1 MSTSFAEP
9 VLAWYARN
17 ARDLPWRAPG
27 VTPWAVLV
35 SEIMLQQT
43 PVARVLPEYLSWMTR
58 WPTPAALAAE
68 PAGEAIRQWGRL
80 GYPRRALRL
89 HETATILVARHGG
102 SVPADLDALRA
113 LPGIGSY
120 TAAAVASFA
129 FGQRHAVLDTNVR
142 RVLARL
148 AAGQPWA
155 GGASSAASVAER
167 RLAESLL
174 PAEPAVAARWSVAV
188 MELGALVCTAA
199 SPRCGDCPVAREC
212 AWLAAGRPAPAFGVT
227 GAAGASGVTG
237 AAAVAGSAEA
247 GAGRRRTQKYDGTDR
262 QCRGRLLAVLRAAS
276 DPVRRA
282 DFDAVW
288 VGQAQLDRAL
298 DGLVAD
304 GLVDPLPDG
313 RFALPGAR
321 RCRDEAGR
329 RSADGQGGQ
338 SADGQGGRS
347 ADGGLGRADTGN
359 LGGGGTRKRFRGG
372 VRAGARRSGTTRTR
386 SYGVDA
392 RVHVA
397 PGASR
402 KITRVVSA
410 RGQHQVPQ
418 LSRRP

>member
-1 MSTSFAEP
+1 MTTTYSEP

-27 VTPWAVLV
+27 STPWAVLV

-43 PVARVLPEYLSWMTR
+43 PVSRVLPAHARWLAR

-80 GYPRRALRL
+80 GYPRRALWL
-89 HETATILVARHGG
+89 HETATIVTERHGG
-102 SVPADLDALRA
+102 SVPADIDALRS

-148 AAGQPWA
+148 VAGQPRPA
-155 GGASSAASVAER
+155 PAPSAAER

-174 PAEPAVAARWSVAV
+174 PADPAIAARWSVAV

-199 SPRCGDCPVAREC
+199 SPRCTGCPVAGRC
-212 AWLAAGRPAPAFGVT
+212 AWLAARRPPGQDGQDGQA
-227 GAAGASGVTG
+227 
-237 AAAVAGSAEA
+237 
-247 GAGRRRTQKYDGTDR
+247 RRRAQRYEGTDR
-262 QCRGRLLAVLRAAS
+262 QCRGRLLAVLRDGDAA
-276 DPVRRA
+276 VTQA

-288 VGQAQLDRAL
+288 ADRAQLARAL

-313 RFALPGAR
+313 RYALPGVTRLRA
-321 RCRDEAGR
+321 
-329 RSADGQGGQ
+329 ADGPGGPG
-338 SADGQGGRS
+338 A
-347 ADGGLGRADTGN
+347 GLSSS
-359 LGGGGTRKRFRGG
+359 GTRCLPLWSDRWSRWRR
-372 VRAGARRSGTTRTR
+372 RAAGTAPCRSRTAGC
-386 SYGVDA
+386 S
-392 RVHVA
+392 
-397 PGASR
+397 
-402 KITRVVSA
+402 
-410 RGQHQVPQ
+410 Q
-418 LSRRP
+418 

>member
-27 VTPWAVLV
+27 ATPWAVLV

-155 GGASSAASVAER
+155 GGVSSAASVAER

-199 SPRCGDCPVAREC
+199 SPRCDDCPVAREC
-212 AWLAAGRPAPAFGVT
+212 AWLAAGRPAPAAGMT
-227 GAAGASGVTG
+227 GAAGAAGVSG
-237 AAAVAGSAEA
+237 AAGAA

-288 VGQAQLDRAL
+288 AGQAQLERAL

-313 RFALPGAR
+313 RFALPG
-321 RCRDEAGR
+321 
-329 RSADGQGGQ
+329 
-338 SADGQGGRS
+338 
-347 ADGGLGRADTGN
+347 
-359 LGGGGTRKRFRGG
+359 
-372 VRAGARRSGTTRTR
+372 GAPLPR
-386 SYGVDA
+386 
-392 RVHVA
+392 
-397 PGASR
+397 
-402 KITRVVSA
+402 
-410 RGQHQVPQ
+410 
-418 LSRRP
+418 

>member
-1 MSTSFAEP
+1 MSTSYAEP

-27 VTPWAVLV
+27 ATPWGVLV

-43 PVARVLPEYLSWMTR
+43 PVARVLPEYLSWMAR
-58 WPTPAALAAE
+58 WPTPAALAAS

-102 SVPADLDALRA
+102 TVPADVAALRE

-142 RVLARL
+142 RVLSRL
-148 AAGQPWA
+148 ITGQPLP
-155 GGASSAASVAER
+155 ASSAASVAER

-199 SPRCGDCPVAREC
+199 SPRCGGCPVAGDC
-212 AWLAAGRPAPAFGVT
+212 AWLAAGRPVPPDGTA
-227 GAAGASGVTG
+227 
-237 AAAVAGSAEA
+237 
-247 GAGRRRTQKYDGTDR
+247 RRRTQLYDGTDR
-262 QCRGRLLAVLRAAS
+262 QCRGRVLAVLRTAG

-282 DFDAVW
+282 GFDAVW
-288 VGQAQLDRAL
+288 AERAQLDRAL

-313 RFALPGAR
+313 RFALPGVAR
-321 RCRDEAGR
+321 EPE
-329 RSADGQGGQ
+329 
-338 SADGQGGRS
+338 
-347 ADGGLGRADTGN
+347 RA
-359 LGGGGTRKRFRGG
+359 
-372 VRAGARRSGTTRTR
+372 
-386 SYGVDA
+386 
-392 RVHVA
+392 
-397 PGASR
+397 
-402 KITRVVSA
+402 
-410 RGQHQVPQ
+410 
-418 LSRRP
+418 

>member
-1 MSTSFAEP
+1 MSTSLAEP

-58 WPTPAALAAE
+58 WQTPAALAAE

-148 AAGQPWA
+148 AAGLPSA
-155 GGASSAASVAER
+155 GGASAASVAER

-174 PAEPAVAARWSVAV
+174 PVEPAVSARWSVAV

-212 AWLAAGRPAPAFGVT
+212 AWLAAGRPAPPAGVT
-227 GAAGASGVTG
+227 GAAGT
-237 AAAVAGSAEA
+237 A
-247 GAGRRRTQKYDGTDR
+247 GADGVSGAVRAAWEGRRRTQKYDGTDR
-262 QCRGRLLAVLRAAS
+262 QCRGRLLAVLRAAC
-276 DPVRRA
+276 DPVHRA

-313 RFALPGAR
+313 RFALPGGAPLAR
-321 RCRDEAGR
+321 
-329 RSADGQGGQ
+329 
-338 SADGQGGRS
+338 
-347 ADGGLGRADTGN
+347 
-359 LGGGGTRKRFRGG
+359 
-372 VRAGARRSGTTRTR
+372 
-386 SYGVDA
+386 
-392 RVHVA
+392 
-397 PGASR
+397 
-402 KITRVVSA
+402 
-410 RGQHQVPQ
+410 
-418 LSRRP
+418 